1 MNLTLNHIIYI
12 TDSSGSQGTSL
23 RMDSQDSTEVEWG
36 SSRQPSISLRE
47 WDIPIE
53 DLKIGQKIGSGQF
66 STGNCKYKN
75 VIPLFGLYNYVIPI
89 FCAMSEIFLS

>member
-75 VIPLFGLYNYVIPI
+75 VIPLFGLYN
-89 FCAMSEIFLS
+89 

>member
-1 MNLTLNHIIYI
+1 MNLTLYHIIYFA
-12 TDSSGSQGTSL
+12 DSSGSQGTSL

-75 VIPLFGLYNYVIPI
+75 VILLLRLNEI
-89 FCAMSEIFLS
+89 FCHKSA

>member
-1 MNLTLNHIIYI
+1 MV
-12 TDSSGSQGTSL
+12 DSSGSQGTSL

-53 DLKIGQKIGSGQF
+53 DLKIGQKNWFWAIQYS
-66 STGNCKYKN
+66 SSRKLAWRYRN
-75 VIPLFGLYNYVIPI
+75 
-89 FCAMSEIFLS
+89 